1 MTEQQQHLKTV
12 IENQKQLIDEIT
24 ELNNVLAAK
33 KETAIKYQ
41 GVIEYLTQN
50 GVSLPDKEDPTTQE
64 DN

>member
-50 GVSLPDKEDPTTQE
+50 GVSLTDKEEFTEQG